1 METATSTKQLT
12 RINFR
17 TDEATKQAASEVF
30 EVLGIDMSSALN
42 MFLKQTVRDQA
53 LPFTPSVD
61 STVNVEARRQA
72 AAHEGRLFHSVQEMR
87 DFYGD

>member
-1 METATSTKQLT
+1 MTATAPERRLT

-17 TDEATKQAASEVF
+17 TDEATKQAANEVF
-30 EVLGIDMSSALN
+30 DILGIDMSTALN

-53 LPFTPSVD
+53 LPFSPSVD
-61 STVNVEARRQA
+61 ATVNVEARRQA
-72 AAHEGRLFHSVQEMR
+72 AAREGRMFSSVGDLR